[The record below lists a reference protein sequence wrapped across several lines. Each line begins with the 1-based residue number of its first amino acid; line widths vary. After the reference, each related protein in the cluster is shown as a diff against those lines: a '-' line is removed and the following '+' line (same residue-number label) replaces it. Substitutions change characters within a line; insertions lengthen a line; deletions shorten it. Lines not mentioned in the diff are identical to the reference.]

1 MISNCLLWYS
11 DWIEIIPCHTMLYH
25 VIPCHSMWFYV
36 ILCYTVYWTEDIE
49 DLELNWSETGNCCG
63 PSDIC
68 ADVAAARQVWVCKQH
83 RGPFRRGIAG
93 QSMSAQTS
101 SNEEFL
107 LMFFSRFRIELC
119 VHLPSF
125 AYFSQEDRCILR
137 LVASMSTGKTCRC
150 WASWAFEGNAGLG
163 RFPNIIT
170 I

>member
-107 LMFFSRFRIELC
+107 LMFFFHGSALNSVFIC
-119 VHLPSF
+119 HHLPIF
-125 AYFSQEDRCILR
+125 HRRTVVFWGLLPRCR
-137 LVASMSTGKTCRC
+137 LGKH
-150 WASWAFEGNAGLG
+150 AGAGPAGLSKEMLDLED
-163 RFPNIIT
+163 FPI
-170 I
+170 